1 MIDYTGQDY
10 IPSTEDPN
18 RLPKEDI
25 MPRKGYKT
33 KKMLEEEI
41 RGLKAELEAAS
52 AWDMETKK
60 TDEKAGIV
68 FDDPLVVTVVF
79 RLLGIPADKQI
90 ESAVKKF
97 MPKIGCSYG
106 ETKLLECDE
115 IDCKFLV
122 FHRD

>member
-1 MIDYTGQDY
+1 
-10 IPSTEDPN
+10 
-18 RLPKEDI
+18 

-41 RGLKAELEAAS
+41 RGLEAEIQKYDTLVSVLQSDLKSHLET
-52 AWDMETKK
+52 ERTP
-60 TDEKAGIV
+60 DEKAGIV

-79 RLLGIPADKQI
+79 RLLGIPADRQI
-90 ESAVKKF
+90 ESAVRKF
-97 MPKIGCSYG
+97 MPKIGCSYV
-106 ETKLLECDE
+106 ETKLLGCDE